1 MPPVPRTVRDININ
15 GAWGETWEQQRF
27 LLHMDADLEIAVFAT
42 DENIE
47 TLQRCQ
53 LLFIDATFR
62 CCPRPYK
69 QMFTILGQFQG
80 HVVPLV
86 YALMTRRGIGQY
98 RQVFQ
103 CVKTAVRE
111 RTHHHWRP
119 AHIVCDFE
127 RELWTS
133 IETELPRARL
143 QGCYF
148 HFTQILFRKVQEL
161 GLAVGYRRN
170 NRLQR
175 FIRKVLAICY
185 IPTPVMM
192 MTFNRLLNH
201 ARTRRLLR
209 RYPALGDFITYFR
222 RTYLGPQALF
232 PPASWSVTDRDMN
245 QRTNNSAES
254 FHKAFGSAVGVRRPN
269 LWMFIRVLKDRQS
282 VTENTFE
289 AARRGQ
295 PAPRRRRK
303 WRFLEARLTTLK
315 EEYNAAYMICGIA
328 APWHCG
334 PVALR
339 PRGIA
344 DLWHCG
350 PVALRPVP

>member
-15 GAWGETWEQQRF
+15 SAWGETWEQQQF
-27 LLHMDADLEIAVFAT
+27 LLHMDADWEIAVFAM

-53 LLFIDATFR
+53 LLFMDATFR

-103 CVKTAVRE
+103 CVKTTVRE

-119 AHIVCDFE
+119 AQIMCNFE
-127 RELWTS
+127 RVLWTS

-148 HFTQILFRKVQEL
+148 HFTQTLFRKVQEL

-175 FIRKVLAICY
+175 FIRKVLAIGC

-232 PPASWSVTDRDMN
+232 PPASWSVTDRDRN
-245 QRTNNSAES
+245 QRTNNSAEC
-254 FHKAFGSAVGVRRPN
+254 K
-269 LWMFIRVLKDRQS
+269 
-282 VTENTFE
+282 
-289 AARRGQ
+289 
-295 PAPRRRRK
+295 
-303 WRFLEARLTTLK
+303 
-315 EEYNAAYMICGIA
+315 
-328 APWHCG
+328 
-334 PVALR
+334 
-339 PRGIA
+339 
-344 DLWHCG
+344 
-350 PVALRPVP
+350 